1 MEKINKT
8 DIPHGPHKGMTCPHC
23 KFKKHELLFN
33 GSLGFF
39 ACSKCGR
46 MFMDPVMVKELLELT
61 KDPPMIITSGNARM
75 N

>member
-1 MEKINKT
+1 MEKINKMGT
-8 DIPHGPHKGMTCPHC
+8 PPGPPRGIVCPHC

-61 KDPPMIITSGNARM
+61 NDPPMIITSDNPRM